1 MSRKSKDEKH
11 LRRIVN
17 WCIVLLSFVVFFSAA
32 SAWHAGEQLAPTTVA
47 AILTAVV
54 SELLMSLLIKKDKNK
69 QVTGK
74 LEDETQKVP
83 KNETI

>member
-32 SAWHAGEQLAPTTVA
+32 SAWHAGEQLAPATVA

>member
-17 WCIVLLSFVVFFSAA
+17 WCIILLSFVVFFSAA
-32 SAWHAGEQLAPTTVA
+32 SAWHAGEQLAPATVA

>member
-1 MSRKSKDEKH
+1 MSRKNKDDKH

-32 SAWHAGEQLAPTTVA
+32 SAWHAGEQLAPATVA

-69 QVTGK
+69 EEKVK
-74 LEDETQKVP
+74 EETEIP

>member
-1 MSRKSKDEKH
+1 MSRQSKDEKH

-32 SAWHAGEQLAPTTVA
+32 SAWHAGEQLSPSTVA

-54 SELLMSLLIKKDKNK
+54 SELLMSLLLKKDKK
-69 QVTGK
+69 KIEKTK
-74 LEDETQKVP
+74 DDS
-83 KNETI
+83 I